1 MVENIE
7 AAKELVKLYRSITK
21 KQLTEVYKTL
31 LKENKDNKY
40 SKVDYDDVLSRITGF
55 GGTSTCHLC
64 KPINAQCHK
73 CIHGQPYI
81 EGESTICKCVEHETY
96 KNIVGSRSINEL
108 YEAILD
114 RADYIESLIN
124 KLEHDN

>member
-21 KQLTEVYKTL
+21 KRLKKVYKTL
-31 LKENKDNKY
+31 LEENKDNEY
-40 SKVDYDDVLSRITGF
+40 LKVGYGVVLSRITGF
-55 GGTSTCHLC
+55 GGKFTCHLC
-64 KPINAQCHK
+64 KPINVQCHK

-96 KNIVGSRSINEL
+96 KNIVGSQSINEL

>member
-7 AAKELVKLYRSITK
+7 AAKKLVKLYRSITK

-31 LKENKDNKY
+31 LEENEDI
-40 SKVDYDDVLSRITGF
+40 DYGNVLSRITGF
-55 GGTSTCHLC
+55 GGTYTCHLC
-64 KPINAQCHK
+64 KPINTQCHK

-96 KNIVGSRSINEL
+96 GNIVSSQSINEL